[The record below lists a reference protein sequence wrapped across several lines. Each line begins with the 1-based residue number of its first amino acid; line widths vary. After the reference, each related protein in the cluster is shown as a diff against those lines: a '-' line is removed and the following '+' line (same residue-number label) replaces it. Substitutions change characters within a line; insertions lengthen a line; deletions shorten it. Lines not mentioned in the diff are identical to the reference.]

1 MWYQCLGEN
10 APQHVHAM
18 FNELIPGVTIPHKN
32 FSGPGDVEYNS
43 AQDILNHPNLKG
55 ELGTSVFHDTGS
67 HPVQSAEITPLLPP
81 SSSERTAAP
90 DPKDGLEILLECM
103 VQSSGCLKWRENC
116 PQKHIRCFNFLLQR
130 FREVYLPVLCPNFDH
145 SMSVYE
151 PRIDLPIP
159 RSISK
164 KEEVMASCVV
174 VLVNWVAKYT
184 HDKLISGKIDHVQIE
199 EDFGENSSLLSH
211 LRVMGY
217 TQPHLVRDVLYSTK
231 DNINF
236 VHEVYRQAFLLG
248 FTSKSQIEAMR
259 IAISI
264 YKEWISGVAPPFL
277 LEPDDVYTGE
287 REVVAQPKG
296 QRLRADSYIGAIG
309 KENPSI
315 RCGLQ
320 NVLQIFVTNAV
331 NVFMVQTSHLNIHF
345 QSK

>member
-1 MWYQCLGEN
+1 MGEN

-18 FNELIPGVTIPHKN
+18 FSELIPGITIPHKN
-32 FSGPGDVEYNS
+32 YAGPGDVEYN

-81 SSSERTAAP
+81 SSSERTAVP
-90 DPKDGLEILLECM
+90 DPKDGLDMLLDCM
-103 VQSSGCLKWRENC
+103 VQSSGCLKWRENS
-116 PQKHIRCFNFLLQR
+116 PQKHIKCFNFLLQR

-145 SMSVYE
+145 SMSAYE
-151 PRIDLPIP
+151 PRLDLPVM

-164 KEEVMASCVV
+164 KEEVMSSCVV

-184 HDKLISGKIDHVQIE
+184 HDKLMAGKIDQVQIE
-199 EDFGENSSLLSH
+199 EDFGENSSLLSNS
-211 LRVMGY
+211 RVMGY
-217 TQPHLVRDVLYSTK
+217 TQSYLIRDVLYSTK

-236 VHEVYRQAFLLG
+236 VHEVYRQAFMLG
-248 FTSKSQIEAMR
+248 YSSKPQIEAMR

-264 YKEWISGVAPPFL
+264 YKEWISGNPPPFL
-277 LEPDDVYTGE
+277 MEPDEIYTGE
-287 REVVAQPKG
+287 REVAPPKV

-315 RCGLQ
+315 RTGLQ